1 MADSDQILQLGIEEA
16 RNGNREAAR
25 NLFELLTRQEPD
37 NSQAWLWLAGVADGT
52 DQRREALQHVIA
64 LDPSNEMAR
73 KGLQAL
79 GVDPNSVPAAV
90 PETVIPSPGPER
102 SRSADEAFADELDLA
117 FDDDY
122 AAVPRAETPR
132 RDPDLEDGEGSGV
145 SPTASR
151 RSTADR
157 PTLRRAN
164 PRVQVSDDDDDDDE
178 PVRSGPSSLLWILL
192 GGLVVLLLGWW
203 LWGFIN
209 PQPQVAEPTAVTVG
223 QPTVAPGEPTVAP
236 GEPTVAPG
244 EPTVAPGEPT
254 AAPGTEATPAPGTEA
269 TPVPGGPDPA
279 VGANP
284 APAAIGATLES
295 NGWSYSYPNANY
307 VVLLGQNAG
316 GQTAQG
322 TFVHV
327 LAWIANGTG
336 TNQPM
341 PADFFVLK
349 DAQGRVYNA
358 LPQVSSALVQ
368 RGVNADIGLEDAVPA
383 NGVTTSV
390 YLVFDVQPGA
400 TDLTLFARNN
410 PGQGWKLNLNVP

>member
-37 NSQAWLWLAGVADGT
+37 NAQAWLWLAGVADGT

-90 PETVIPSPGPER
+90 PETVIPSPVPER

-122 AAVPRAETPR
+122 AAVPRADPPR
-132 RDPDLEDGEGSGV
+132 RDPDLDDGEGSGD
-145 SPTASR
+145 SLTSSR

-164 PRVQVSDDDDDDDE
+164 PRVQVSDDDDDDE
-178 PVRSGPSSLLWILL
+178 PVRSGPSNLLWILI
-192 GGLVVLLLGWW
+192 GGIVVLLLGWF
-203 LWGFIN
+203 LWGLIN
-209 PQPQVAEPTAVTVG
+209 PQPQEG
-223 QPTVAPGEPTVAP
+223 TVAPTTVTDGQATPAP
-236 GEPTVAPG
+236 GA
-244 EPTVAPGEPT
+244 
-254 AAPGTEATPAPGTEA
+254 EATPAPGAEA
-269 TPVPGGPDPA
+269 TPAPGAEATPAPGAEATPAPGAEATPAPGGPDPA
-279 VGANP
+279 AGANP

-295 NGWSYSYPNANY
+295 NGWSYSYPNASY
-307 VVLLGQNAG
+307 AVLLGPGAG

-327 LAWIANGTG
+327 LAWVANGTG

-400 TDLTLFARNN
+400 TDLTLFARSN
-410 PGQGWKLNLNVP
+410 PAQGWKLNLNVP